1 VKRRVHVL
9 AAVLLTATRVAATP
23 PADVQADLAE
33 IGRLQAAIHTMTATF
48 VQRRTVALFDE
59 ELVSRGRF
67 RLKQPGRVR
76 WDVDTPAS
84 VAMVVTTEGI
94 VMQEAG
100 AAPARAAALPVPT
113 AEIVALISGSMSA
126 VTQHFD
132 VRRPTEREHGDVFEL
147 RPRSPQLASVL
158 SSVTL
163 ELAPADKHVRRVV
176 LDEATGDRTEIV
188 FEDVKI
194 NAIIPDAEFV
204 LGNEAAAD

>member
-1 VKRRVHVL
+1 ML
-9 AAVLLTATRVAATP
+9 TAVLLSAAHVAAAP
-23 PADVQADLAE
+23 PAGVPADLAE
-33 IGRLQAAIHTMTATF
+33 IARLQAAIHTMTATF

-59 ELVSRGRF
+59 EIVSRGRF

-76 WDVDTPAS
+76 WDVDAPAS
-84 VAMVVTTEGI
+84 IAMVITAGGI
-94 VMQEAG
+94 VMQEPG
-100 AAPARAAALPVPT
+100 APPARAAALPVPT
-113 AEIVALISGSMSA
+113 AEIVALIGGSMGA

-132 VRRPTEREHGDVFEL
+132 VRRPTEHEHDDVFEL

-158 SSVTL
+158 ESVTL
-163 ELAPADKHVRRVV
+163 ELDPGDKHVRRII

-188 FEDVKI
+188 FENVKI